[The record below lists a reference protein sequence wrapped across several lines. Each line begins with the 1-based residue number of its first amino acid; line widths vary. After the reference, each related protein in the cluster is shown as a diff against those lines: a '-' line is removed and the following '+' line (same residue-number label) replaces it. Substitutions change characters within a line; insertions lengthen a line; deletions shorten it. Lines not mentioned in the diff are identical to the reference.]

1 VTFEIL
7 NSAGVTLPSSDALY
21 TRLNLAARSTSAL
34 QFQTDIAM
42 TDGTVLSFEYLFKVK
57 ATATGGATSTKDVK
71 VTIIVCGSETLTHP
85 TQATYAKTLDIGAS
99 ATPFDVDLTALFT
112 SSDTYCPV
120 KTYHLKTTDTTL
132 ALSTDPST
140 ADALNYYLSGTTM
153 KLFAK
158 KDAVYNFYIY
168 ALSASGAL
176 VTMPAALTV

>member
-1 VTFEIL
+1 
-7 NSAGVTLPSSDALY
+7 
-21 TRLNLAARSTSAL
+21 
-34 QFQTDIAM
+34 M
-42 TDGTVLSFEYLFKVK
+42 TDGTVLSLEYLLKVK

-140 ADALNYYLSGTTM
+140 ADALNYYLSGSTM

-176 VTMPAALTV
+176 VTMPAALTVQCVGASQTVSLATAGALTLSVTKNQSPFVQSLITASSV